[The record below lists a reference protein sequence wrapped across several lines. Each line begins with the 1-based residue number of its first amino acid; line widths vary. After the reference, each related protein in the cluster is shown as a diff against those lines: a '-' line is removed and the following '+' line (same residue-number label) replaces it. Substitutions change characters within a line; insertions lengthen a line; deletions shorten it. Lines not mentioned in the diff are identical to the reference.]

1 MGGRVIL
8 VFPASHNAA
17 ILATALSAAL
27 HGPAADRGDA
37 GVCEFAG
44 HLGAADSGAGAYG
57 GCHLTYVLSLCGIWT
72 AGPCLLISNIKGAI
86 RLNRLLLS
94 SFIAGVLSLV
104 SEKLAFVSFS
114 TMVLDWTYGAALR
127 RSHVLV

>member
-57 GCHLTYVLSLCGIWT
+57 GCHLSYVLSLCGILT
-72 AGPCLLISNIKGAI
+72 AGPFLLISNIKRAI
-86 RLNRLLLS
+86 LLNPLLLS
-94 SFIAGVLSLV
+94 SFIARGLSPVMGKHALLFFTTLWLSL
-104 SEKLAFVSFS
+104 
-114 TMVLDWTYGAALR
+114 D
-127 RSHVLV
+127 